1 MTSAVPDPKSA
12 PKSTHRVV
20 IVGAGFGGLEC
31 ALRLKGAPV
40 EITLVDRRNHHLF
53 QPLLYQVAT
62 ASLATS
68 EIAWPIRHLMRDR
81 SDITTLFATVSGVD
95 ADNKRVL
102 LDDGDTL
109 PYDTLVL
116 ATGARHAY
124 FGHDEWEP
132 FAPGLKTLEDATTLR
147 RRILVAFE
155 RAERE
160 SDPEKRAAL
169 LTFVIVGA
177 GPTGV
182 ELAGTIAELAQDTLP
197 PDFRN
202 IDTHQARVVLIEAGP
217 RVLAGFADDLSAYAQ
232 ASLESTGVE
241 VVLGQAVTEC
251 SADGVVYGGKHLP
264 ARTLIW
270 AAGVRASPAAEWLHA
285 AADRAGRLEVRPDLS
300 VPDHPDIFAVGD
312 TVTIADQKG
321 NPVPG
326 IAPAAKQQGRHVAES
341 IRARLRGETPT
352 PFRYSHAGS
361 LAQIGKRKAVID
373 FGAIKLR
380 GTIAWWIWGIA
391 HIYFLIG
398 LRNRLSVAI
407 SWLWVYARDQRAAR
421 LITQGSSKVAR

>member
-1 MTSAVPDPKSA
+1 MTATPAEP
-12 PKSTHRVV
+12 HRVV
-20 IVGAGFGGLEC
+20 IVGAGFGGLE
-31 ALRLKGAPV
+31 AVYRLAGAPV
-40 EITLVDRRNHHLF
+40 AITLVDRRNHHLF

-68 EIAWPIRHLMRDR
+68 EIAWPIRYLVRGR
-81 SDITTLFATVSGVD
+81 PEVTTLFATVNGVD
-95 ADNKRVL
+95 AADKRVL
-102 LDDGDTL
+102 LDDGDAL

-160 SDPEKRAAL
+160 TDARRRAAL

-202 IDTHQARVVLIEAGP
+202 IDTHGARVVLIEAGP

-232 ASLESTGVE
+232 ASLESIGVE
-241 VVLGQAVTEC
+241 VMLNQPVTEC
-251 SADGVVYGGKHLP
+251 AGDHVVYGGNRLD
-264 ARTLIW
+264 TTTIIW
-270 AAGVRASPAAEWLHA
+270 AAGVRASPAAEWLGA
-285 AADRAGRLEVRPDLS
+285 TADRAGRLQVEPDLTVS
-300 VPDHPDIFAVGD
+300 GHPDIFAIGD
-312 TVTIADQKG
+312 TIVIPAWDGK
-321 NPVPG
+321 PVPG
-326 IAPAAKQQGRHVAES
+326 IAPAAKQQGRHVADA
-341 IRARLRGETPT
+341 IKARLAGRAAS
-352 PFRYSHAGS
+352 PFRYKHAGS

-373 FGAIKLR
+373 FGSIKLR
-380 GTIAWWIWGIA
+380 GSLAWWIWGIA

-407 SWLWVYARDQRAAR
+407 SWLWVYARGQRAAR
-421 LITQGSSKVAR
+421 LITQGSSKVVR

>member
-1 MTSAVPDPKSA
+1 MTSEQVPGAEP
-12 PKSTHRVV
+12 HRVV
-20 IVGAGFGGLEC
+20 IVGAGFGGLE
-31 ALRLKGAPV
+31 ATYRLAGAPV
-40 EITLVDRRNHHLF
+40 RITLVDRRNHHLF

-68 EIAWPIRHLMRDR
+68 EIAWPIRYLLRDR
-81 SDITTLFATVSGVD
+81 AEVTTLFATVTGVD
-95 ADNKRVL
+95 AESKRVL
-102 LDDGDTL
+102 LDEADAI

-160 SDPEKRAAL
+160 TDPQRRAAL

-202 IDTHQARVVLIEAGP
+202 IDTHKARVVLIEAGP

-232 ASLESTGVE
+232 RSLESIGVE

-251 SADGVVYGGKHLP
+251 SADGVVYGGQSLQAK
-264 ARTLIW
+264 TLIW
-270 AAGVRASPAAEWLHA
+270 AAGVRASPAAEWLGA
-285 AADRAGRLEVRPDLS
+285 SADRAERVQVLPDLT
-300 VPDHPDIFAVGD
+300 VPGHPDIFAIGD
-312 TVTIADQKG
+312 TVVIAGPDGK
-321 NPVPG
+321 PVPG
-326 IAPAAKQQGRHVAES
+326 IAPAAKQQGRYVAES
-341 IRARLRGETPT
+341 IRARLHGGTLG
-352 PFRYSHAGS
+352 PFRYKHAGS
-361 LAQIGKRKAVID
+361 LAQIGKRLAVIEL
-373 FGAIKLR
+373 GRIKLR

-407 SWLWVYARDQRAAR
+407 SWLWIHARDQRAAR
-421 LITQGSSKVAR
+421 LITQGSSKVVR